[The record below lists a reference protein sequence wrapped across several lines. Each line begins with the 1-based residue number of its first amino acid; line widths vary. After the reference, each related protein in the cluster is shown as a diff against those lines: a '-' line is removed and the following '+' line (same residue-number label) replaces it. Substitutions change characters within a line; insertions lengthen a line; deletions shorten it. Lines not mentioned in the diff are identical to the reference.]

1 MTRVGYKGNKS
12 PDIHTSESTIYRA
25 CSGCH
30 AHCQVVC
37 KLVLFH
43 SQHYYISTGT
53 GYISDVEIKTLS
65 APNFISMECLSCSEK
80 SLHSFALCMSLLLL
94 NLIKLAPKQCSLYF
108 WAGGFLQRREKG
120 ILMLFVHLLK
130 GSCSLP
136 VVGVHTMHSVPS
148 TLTLGL
154 IFKDICCKGISE
166 DLGLIFK
173 NQQFWSNKKGG

>member
-1 MTRVGYKGNKS
+1 MEHVVGARPIVRLCVS
-12 PDIHTSESTIYRA
+12 
-25 CSGCH
+25 
-30 AHCQVVC
+30 
-37 KLVLFH
+37 LVLFH

-65 APNFISMECLSCSEK
+65 APNFISMECLCCSEK

-108 WAGGFLQRREKG
+108 WAGGFFLQRREMG

-130 GSCSLP
+130 SSCSLP
-136 VVGVHTMHSVPS
+136 VVGVRTMHPVPS
-148 TLTLGL
+148 TLTLAL
-154 IFKDICCKGISE
+154 IFKDICCKGILE

-173 NQQFWSNKKGG
+173 NQQF